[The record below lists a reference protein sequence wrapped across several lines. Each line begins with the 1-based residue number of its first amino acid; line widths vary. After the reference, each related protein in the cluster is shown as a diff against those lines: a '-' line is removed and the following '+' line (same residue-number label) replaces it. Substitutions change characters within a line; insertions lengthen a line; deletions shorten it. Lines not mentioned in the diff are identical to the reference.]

1 MSAALWWVWT
11 GAKYSR
17 VIHISALRKFKCGVY
32 VQFSLKK
39 KSDGANPGPH
49 LFVPEPEK
57 LVFVFFFNLHET
69 KTLAPEPKTE
79 DPGKKIFE
87 WKLWLPYAQFWMEIL
102 PNFENKICSIL

>member
-1 MSAALWWVWT
+1 MNNFHS
-11 GAKYSR
+11 
-17 VIHISALRKFKCGVY
+17 
-32 VQFSLKK
+32 KK

-69 KTLAPEPKTE
+69 KTLAPEHKTE

-87 WKLWLPYAQFWMEIL
+87 
-102 PNFENKICSIL
+102 

>member
-1 MSAALWWVWT
+1 M
-11 GAKYSR
+11 
-17 VIHISALRKFKCGVY
+17 IHISALRKFKCGVY

-39 KSDGANPGPH
+39 KSDGADPGPH

-79 DPGKKIFE
+79 DPGKKISSE
-87 WKLWLPYAQFWMEIL
+87 NCGSLML
-102 PNFENKICSIL
+102 NFERKFCQILKTKFVQSCKTTHFPPLHYVCE